1 MSRLIDAAASAK
13 VAGATALGTVA
24 SGFASFVGMIPD
36 DIGKGVSLVGGILS
50 IVMIQYWRKNTKKLD
65 LETKILQ
72 LQLEAA
78 QREANHKRRA
88 TDGNSKT

>member
-1 MSRLIDAAASAK
+1 M
-13 VAGATALGTVA
+13 A

-36 DIGKGVSLVGGILS
+36 DIGKAVSFIGGILS

-72 LQLEAA
+72 LEFEAA
-78 QREANHKRRA
+78 QREANRKRRA
-88 TDGNSKT
+88 TDARND